1 MTQESSAQ
9 PSRPADAR
17 VGAWSLDPARSSVE
31 FHVRHFYGL
40 VTVKGSF
47 KSYTGTLDLNA
58 EPAVQLT
65 IKAASLDTN
74 KAKRDKHLRSAD
86 FFDVDHHPQVRFVSD
101 RAALDGQTLTVSGQ
115 LHAAGNSVRLEFHAH
130 LRPLGDELGIEAIT
144 EVDHRQL
151 GMHWSPLGILRAP
164 SKLLV
169 RGLLVPEKGV
179 QS

>member
-74 KAKRDKHLRSAD
+74 KANATSTCAQPTSLTSTTTHRSG
-86 FFDVDHHPQVRFVSD
+86 S
-101 RAALDGQTLTVSGQ
+101 
-115 LHAAGNSVRLEFHAH
+115 
-130 LRPLGDELGIEAIT
+130 
-144 EVDHRQL
+144 
-151 GMHWSPLGILRAP
+151 SPIAP
-164 SKLLV
+164 RSTA
-169 RGLLVPEKGV
+169 RR
-179 QS
+179 SR